1 LLRAVG
7 FRRLNLAAMVLAENS
22 LLLVL
27 GLLSGVA
34 CALLAIAPTLS
45 ARGMALPVGSLGVML
60 AAVFVTGLAA
70 SLLAVGAVARAPL
83 LPLLREE

>member
-1 LLRAVG
+1 
-7 FRRLNLAAMVLAENS
+7 
-22 LLLVL
+22 
-27 GLLSGVA
+27 
-34 CALLAIAPTLS
+34 
-45 ARGMALPVGSLGVML
+45 MALPVGSLGVML